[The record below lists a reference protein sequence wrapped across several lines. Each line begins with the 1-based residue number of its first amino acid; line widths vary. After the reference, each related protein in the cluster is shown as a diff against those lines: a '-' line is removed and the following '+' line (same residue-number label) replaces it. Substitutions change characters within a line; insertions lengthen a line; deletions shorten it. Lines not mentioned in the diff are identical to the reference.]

1 MNWIEANGASLRY
14 ELGGEGEQTLVLIHE
29 AGGAI
34 ESWDY
39 VWPAFTQRFRTL
51 RYDQRGFGLSEKFR
65 GTLTVDAVVADL
77 AALLDALD
85 IAGRCHVLGSAFG
98 GAMAIGFAARH
109 PDRVARLVASAP
121 GTGVSGAGRP
131 YVEERAKNVEREGMR
146 VAADLSLANSYP
158 ENLRSDKAR
167 WEKYRRRWL
176 TNDPSCFAALNRMV
190 GAMDMTPDFPRVR
203 CPTLVMA
210 GIHDKLRA
218 PDVIK
223 RVADAIPGSQFVV
236 VDSGH
241 FMAIQHPELLVE
253 HAVAFFERKDC

>member
-1 MNWIEANGASLRY
+1 MSWIEANGASLRY
-14 ELGGEGEQTLVLIHE
+14 ELEGDGEDTLVLIHE

-39 VWPAFTQRFRTL
+39 VWPAFTRRFRTL

-65 GTLTVDAVVADL
+65 GVLSVEAVVADL
-77 AALLDALD
+77 AALLDTLG
-85 IAGRCHVLGSAFG
+85 ITGRSHVLGSAFG

-109 PDRVARLVASAP
+109 PERVARLVASAP
-121 GTGVSGAGRP
+121 GTGVSGAGRQ
-131 YVEERAKNVEREGMR
+131 YVEERANNVERLGMR
-146 VAADLSLANSYP
+146 SAVDLSLANSYP
-158 ENLRSDKAR
+158 ENLRGDKAR
-167 WEKYRRRWL
+167 WEKYRCRWL

-190 GAMDMTPDFPRVR
+190 GSMDMTPDFPRVQ

-210 GIHDKLRA
+210 GVHDKLRA
-218 PDVIK
+218 PEVIK
-223 RVADAIPGSQFVV
+223 RVADAIPGSEFRV

-253 HAVAFFERKDC
+253 HALEFFAAVS